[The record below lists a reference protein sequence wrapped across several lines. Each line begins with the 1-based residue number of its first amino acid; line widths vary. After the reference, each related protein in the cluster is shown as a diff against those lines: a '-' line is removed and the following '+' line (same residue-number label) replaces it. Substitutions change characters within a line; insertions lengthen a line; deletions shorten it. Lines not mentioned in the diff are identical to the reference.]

1 MKRKFNISSASNS
14 NNKSGK
20 SGNKKRCI
28 MTNSQLSTPEN
39 SNEPFNGKKIL
50 DYFSI
55 TSVHKSKINELS
67 RQTVIVKQ
75 KIPKNQK
82 LTQKYLLMT
91 SPSKQ
96 GLNKNNS
103 SNSAADKNYYID
115 IEKVNFFNEDHVNT
129 LFDMFNDSIIP
140 EYKRVFSEKFEAQE
154 KMFISYDEK
163 MFDKFV
169 YSNLKNIISKYLIM
183 TYDNLF
189 YIPKSFITGDANAE
203 KKKS

>member
-96 GLNKNNS
+96 
-103 SNSAADKNYYID
+103 
-115 IEKVNFFNEDHVNT
+115 
-129 LFDMFNDSIIP
+129 
-140 EYKRVFSEKFEAQE
+140 
-154 KMFISYDEK
+154 
-163 MFDKFV
+163 
-169 YSNLKNIISKYLIM
+169 
-183 TYDNLF
+183 
-189 YIPKSFITGDANAE
+189 
-203 KKKS
+203 